1 MTIEQARENL
11 SQHVKPGYKIR
22 EVYNKEVEATYVFL
36 DSHKNRTV
44 GAICLC
50 DDGDMVIPDSVLES
64 QEWSESV

>member
-1 MTIEQARENL
+1 MTIEQAKHNMML
-11 SQHVKPGYKIR
+11 HLKTGYKIR
-22 EVYNKEVEATYVFL
+22 EVYSKEVEATYVFL

-50 DDGDMVIPDSVLES
+50 DDGDIVIPDSVLES